1 MKIHQHKLICLLAAH
16 RSNSQISAIFNI
28 DVFKIDIYI
37 VCIIKMS
44 AVAVQIIFFIKK
56 SNLILLV
63 QSLFFQ
69 HHLSKAA
76 FVKTTLWWVSNVH
89 KKLII
94 ALLMVLNNSLHQ
106 TKSTC
111 YCQSLPETAEVRRK
125 QCTKRHSCSKLM
137 NTLCLRWYALCSIKC
152 IKQSAE

>member
-1 MKIHQHKLICLLAAH
+1 MCS
-16 RSNSQISAIFNI
+16 RSTFTLFVSSKCQQLQ
-28 DVFKIDIYI
+28 YRL
-37 VCIIKMS
+37 
-44 AVAVQIIFFIKK
+44 FFIKK